1 MNLKSLICYHRGV
14 SKIGDI
20 PNSYEA
26 IKNAIQKKP
35 LLVEFDIFL
44 HKGELYTGH
53 PPHDPINKFK
63 DVIKLFV
70 GKSTFP
76 KIDIKVKKDY
86 VTPIKKVLEELKNE
100 NIKFALINI
109 GGIKGKLSMEAE
121 EYLASHSGSNV
132 MINIDLARYG
142 KEEFAKHLKRIQNKV
157 LSISPEINESDWEY
171 VFKIAK
177 KYDIPVC
184 NFWLR
189 GWPDVKNPSISER
202 KILEAFLAG
211 RKQGLIVLFDLN
223 PFFVTRA

>member
-14 SKIGDI
+14 SEKGDI

-53 PPHDPINKFK
+53 PPHEPVDKFK
-63 DVIKLFV
+63 DVIRLFTR
-70 GKSTFP
+70 KSTSP
-76 KIDIKVKKDY
+76 KVDIKVKGDY
-86 VTPIKKVLEELKNE
+86 RTSVKKVLDELKN
-100 NIKFALINI
+100 IRLALINI

-142 KEEFAKHLKRIQNKV
+142 KEEFAEHLKRIKNKV
-157 LSISPEINESDWEY
+157 LSISPEINESNWEY

-184 NFWLR
+184 DFWLR